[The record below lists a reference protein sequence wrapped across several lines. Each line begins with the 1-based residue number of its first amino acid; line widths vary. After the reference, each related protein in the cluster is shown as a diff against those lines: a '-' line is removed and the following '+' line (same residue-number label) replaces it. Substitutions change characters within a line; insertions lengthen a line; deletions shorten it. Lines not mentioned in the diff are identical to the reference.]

1 MLKEMFI
8 LFHVR
13 CADGVKLVGAV
24 LCRTVVVRAYRP
36 ISVLRLN
43 VVARD

>member
-24 LCRTVVVRAYRP
+24 VRAYRP
-36 ISVLRLN
+36 ISVLGLN

>member
-13 CADGVKLVGAV
+13 CADVKLVGAA
-24 LCRTVVVRAYRP
+24 LCSVTAYRP
-36 ISVLRLN
+36 ISVLGLN

>member
-13 CADGVKLVGAV
+13 CADGVKLVGAA
-24 LCRTVVVRAYRP
+24 LCSVRAYRP
-36 ISVLRLN
+36 ISVLGLN